1 MKIDIVISADYI
13 NEESLKGKVA
23 VVIDMLR
30 ATSVITT
37 ALGNGAERVIPITTV
52 EDSLIMRDKLN
63 SLGIPALIGGER
75 KAMKIEGFDM
85 TNSPLEYTKDKVSSK
100 DIILSTTNGTK
111 AINLCLLADDIYIG
125 SFLNGGY
132 LAKYLSKIEKD
143 IVIVNSGTNGE
154 LSLDDFICSG
164 YIINEI
170 IKNKSLELTDIAK
183 LAKMTYESNTDIYK
197 YISNAKHYNVLKELD
212 LTMDMEFCCKK
223 NIFDVIPF
231 YNKDNR
237 SIEKVKKL

>member
-52 EDSLIMRDKLN
+52 EDSLIMKDKLN

-85 TNSPLEYTKDKVSSK
+85 TNSPP
-100 DIILSTTNGTK
+100 
-111 AINLCLLADDIYIG
+111 INAGIPKL
-125 SFLNGGY
+125 F
-132 LAKYLSKIEKD
+132 
-143 IVIVNSGTNGE
+143 
-154 LSLDDFICSG
+154 
-164 YIINEI
+164 
-170 IKNKSLELTDIAK
+170 KNDPI
-183 LAKMTYESNTDIYK
+183 
-197 YISNAKHYNVLKELD
+197 
-212 LTMDMEFCCKK
+212 
-223 NIFDVIPF
+223 
-231 YNKDNR
+231 
-237 SIEKVKKL
+237 